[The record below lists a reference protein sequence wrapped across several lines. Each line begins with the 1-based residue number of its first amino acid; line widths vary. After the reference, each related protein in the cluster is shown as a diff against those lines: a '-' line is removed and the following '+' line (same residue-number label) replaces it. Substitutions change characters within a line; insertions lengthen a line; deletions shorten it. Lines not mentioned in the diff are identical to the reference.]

1 MVGISLLTVSP
12 VKGPH
17 SMSIY
22 YLPRTDTNALT
33 PETVSIESALKG
45 KENILLVDDK
55 EQIVRML
62 Q

>member
-1 MVGISLLTVSP
+1 
-12 VKGPH
+12 
-17 SMSIY
+17 MSIY